1 MSIERLMSG
10 DDFGWH
16 RLPAILIAMLLGVL
30 CVHGESVGLVLSGGG
45 AKGIAH
51 IGVIKALED
60 NDIPI
65 DYITGTSMGA
75 IIGGLYAAGFTPE
88 EMLELI
94 KSKDFADWSTGTIN
108 GDLEYYFDKKE
119 LSPAMFYLNL
129 ERTDSSTLKANILP
143 SSLINPLPMNFAFM
157 ELFAPYTAQCGGDFD
172 KLYVPFRC
180 VAADVFN
187 KRKLVLA
194 KGSLGVAVRAS
205 MSFPLVFKPQYIDSI
220 PIFDG
225 GIYENF
231 PVNVMKSEF
240 SPDIIIGVDVTAGG
254 TETDMDNIIKQIETM
269 IVQDRDTDIKPEE
282 GIRININ
289 LRDFQLLDFQ
299 KASQICARGYER
311 AMSMMDSIKGRVEK
325 RVSKEARSLSRS
337 VFKSKTPGVA
347 FGDVDVV
354 GGSEGQNEYLRNLFN
369 DGDDGVLD
377 IEEAK
382 IAFYRAISTG
392 KLNDFVPVA
401 SYNKETGLFD
411 LTLHAKMKDPISVG
425 VGGWLS
431 SSTNSMIYLSGNYCT
446 LSYNSF
452 DASLSGWLG
461 QSYYA
466 GMIESKIAL
475 GTNIPSYLKLTGVL
489 SKQKFYENDVLFYKS
504 EQPSFIINYEDYV
517 KLEYGLA
524 IGRKSKLGISIG
536 YGYLKDLFYQ
546 SNVVDY
552 SSTKQDK
559 STYKLGQI
567 DAVLESNT
575 LNHSMYP
582 TSGARLR
589 LKVAGVYG
597 SCDYLPY
604 NSETEGYTLSEG
616 EPEAWVQAEL
626 QWDKYINV
634 NNHFSLGIKAD
645 AAISSRP
652 LGDNYTAWLV
662 QAPSFTPTPAT
673 QNYFNPGFRSHSFIA
688 GGILPIWK
696 IVSNL
701 QLRTEFYAFAHVRD
715 VVETEDLRPE
725 YAGWFKRLEWMGET
739 ALVYNFSFAS
749 LSLYCNYLTYPSNNW
764 NFGISF
770 GLLFDAP
777 KFLR

>member
-1 MSIERLMSG
+1 MSLECLSPSYIHKWLRLHVIM
-10 DDFGWH
+10 
-16 RLPAILIAMLLGVL
+16 AVVVLGAF
-30 CVHGESVGLVLSGGG
+30 CAYAESVGLVLSGGG

-51 IGVIKALED
+51 IGVIQALED

-75 IIGGLYAAGFTPE
+75 IIGGLYASGFTPD
-88 EMLELI
+88 EMLELL
-94 KSKDFADWSTGTIN
+94 KSEDFADWSTGTIN

-119 LSPAMFYLNL
+119 PSPAMFYLNL
-129 ERTDSSTLKANILP
+129 ERTDSSTVKANILP

-172 KLYVPFRC
+172 KLYVPFRS

-187 KRKLVLA
+187 KRKLVLGE
-194 KGSLGVAVRAS
+194 GSLGVAVRAS
-205 MSFPLVFKPQYIDSI
+205 MSFPLVFKPQYIDSV

-254 TETDMDNIIKQIETM
+254 TETDMNNIVKQIETM
-269 IVQDRDTDIKPEE
+269 IVQDRDTDIEPEE

-289 LRDFQLLDFQ
+289 LRDFQLLDFP
-299 KASQICARGYER
+299 KASQIYARGYSS

-325 RVSKEARSLSRS
+325 RVSKESRNLSRS
-337 VFKSKTPGVA
+337 VYKSRTPSVT
-347 FGDVDVV
+347 FGSVEVT
-354 GGSEGQNEYLRNLFN
+354 GGSAGQNEYLRNLFN
-369 DGDDGVLD
+369 GGDDGVLD
-377 IEEAK
+377 VDEAK
-382 IAFYRAISTG
+382 IAFYRAVSTG
-392 KLNDFVPVA
+392 KLDDFVPEA
-401 SYNKETGLFD
+401 TYNKETGLFD
-411 LTLHAKMKDPISVG
+411 LTLRAQMKNPVSVG
-425 VGGWLS
+425 VGGWVS
-431 SSTNSMIYLSGNYCT
+431 SSTNSMIYLSGNYNT
-446 LSYNSF
+446 LNYNSF
-452 DASLSGWLG
+452 DASMSGWLG

-489 SKQKFYENDVLFYKS
+489 SKQKFYENDVLFYQS

-524 IGRKSKLGISIG
+524 MGRKSKLGVSVG

-567 DAVLESNT
+567 EAVLERNT
-575 LNHSMYP
+575 LNHNMYP
-582 TSGARLR
+582 TTGSRLR

-597 SCDYLPY
+597 SSDYLPY
-604 NSETEGYTLSEG
+604 DPENGEYTISEG
-616 EPEAWVQAEL
+616 SPEFWVQAEL
-626 QWDKYINV
+626 QWDKYIDISNY
-634 NNHFSLGIKAD
+634 FSIGLKAD
-645 AAISSRP
+645 AAMSSRP

-662 QAPSFTPTPAT
+662 QAPAFTPTPAT

-688 GGILPIWK
+688 GGAVPVWK

-715 VVETEDLRPE
+715 VVETSDLRPE
-725 YAGWFKRLEWMGET
+725 YSGWFKRLEWMGE
-739 ALVYNFSFAS
+739 ASLVYNFPFAS
-749 LSLYCNYLTYPSNNW
+749 LSMYCNYLTYPSNNW

-770 GLLFDAP
+770 GLLFSAP